1 VREIIGTATDITE
14 RKNVEDKAKF
24 MADLNQVLQPLADPQ
39 EIMAVTARMLGEH
52 LDVDRCAYGEVE
64 EDGDHF
70 VVTYDY
76 TRGAT
81 TSIVGRYRMS
91 DLGQE
96 ELRRLRE
103 NRLYVVDDIEA
114 EAAAGA
120 DLSAYRRA
128 EIRALV
134 CAPLHKSGQFVARM
148 AVHQKT
154 PRRWSG
160 AEIKLV
166 MIVAN
171 RCWESIERARAARN
185 LKESEERYRAFI
197 TQSAEAIWRFE
208 LERPIPTTLSEDEQ
222 IEMLYQVA
230 YLAECNDAM
239 ARMYGYERA
248 DQIIGARLGD
258 LLVKSD
264 PKNIAHLRAFKRA
277 GYKLTDS
284 ESREVDRHGNTKYF
298 LNNLTGIVENGA
310 VVRAWGTQ
318 RDITE
323 QRLAEDA
330 LRQSEERLRRITDAT
345 QDALWEID
353 LKTKRLW
360 WSEGAK
366 PLFGRSPGELEIGL
380 GDWYNGIHPEDVDR
394 VHDKFE
400 NFMRSGDLNWADEY
414 RFRRADGS
422 YVYIL
427 DRGRKF
433 YDENGKP
440 ALIAGAMSDITE
452 RKRAEEALR
461 QSEERY
467 RLLTE
472 LSPDGVVI
480 ASLDGTIHL
489 ANQSMLQMLGVPPEH
504 RVDRNIFDFLA
515 PEYLDYCRRYLSNLI
530 RNGLTSARVEV
541 TLRGE
546 DGRSFPVEVNA
557 VRFEWKGQPF
567 AQIVI
572 HDINMRKQAEAERE
586 RLLGEIEAERDRLR
600 QILEQMPI
608 GVSIAEAPSG
618 RPLFHNH
625 EAERLMRHPLLPSE
639 DFMGYAQYGA
649 LHEDGS
655 PYRAEE
661 YPSARSLTLGE
672 VIKGEEMRYLRGDGT
687 ETIFSV
693 DSAPIYD
700 QEGRM
705 VLTVSTF
712 IDITERKRA
721 EEALRESEER
731 FSKAFRASPDG
742 LVISRISDGFIL
754 EVNDNF
760 ATLSGYDRSALI
772 GKSTIEL
779 GIIDPLDRQ
788 RILTIL
794 KERNCVRDF
803 EFTIK
808 RKSGE
813 TRLITFS
820 AEPLELRGESC
831 WLTIVRDITERQ
843 RAEEALRKSEEQAR
857 RQLAQ
862 IEAIYATAPV
872 GLCFMDTEQRFV
884 NINDRLAEINGKP
897 VEAHLG
903 RTPREVLPE
912 VAEKIEPI
920 FRRVIE
926 TGEPAL
932 NIELSVEMATQ
943 PGVTRHFIVSYYPIK
958 NGKEQV
964 LGVNVVIIEITQ
976 RKKIEEERER
986 LLRQEKA
993 ARAEA
998 EAANRMKDEFLAT
1011 ISHELRTPL
1020 TSILGWARMLTSG
1033 SLSESQE
1040 RHAVDVIAQS
1050 AQAQARLIDDILDVS
1065 RIITGRLKLEAQ
1077 PVEIERVFQEAVDVI
1092 RPSAEAKRITLRT
1105 VIDTEGA
1112 MVLGDASRLQQ
1123 AIWNLL
1129 SNAVKFTNEGGRIE
1143 ARLAR
1148 DDGRIEISVTDTGI
1162 GIEPQFLPHVFERF
1176 RQADSAPTRR
1186 YSGLGLGLAIVRH
1199 IVEMHGGSVSASSP
1213 GKGQGATFKINL
1225 PLAATSPLL
1234 RQVSRQPESE
1244 VKKVEKKALG
1254 ESQRLDGV
1262 RVLVAEDNPD
1272 TLEMIRFILDE
1283 SGAEVMT
1290 AESADEALKALERFK
1305 PDVLVSDIAMPGKD
1319 GYDLI
1324 REVRSR
1330 EPERGGKI
1338 PAVAIT
1344 AYARAEDRMRA
1355 LASGF
1360 QIHVAKPVDPNELIA
1375 VVASLTGHIR
1385 F

>member
-1 VREIIGTATDITE
+1 
-14 RKNVEDKAKF
+14 
-24 MADLNQVLQPLADPQ
+24 
-39 EIMAVTARMLGEH
+39 
-52 LDVDRCAYGEVE
+52 
-64 EDGDHF
+64 
-70 VVTYDY
+70 
-76 TRGAT
+76 
-81 TSIVGRYRMS
+81 
-91 DLGQE
+91 
-96 ELRRLRE
+96 
-103 NRLYVVDDIEA
+103 
-114 EAAAGA
+114 
-120 DLSAYRRA
+120 
-128 EIRALV
+128 
-134 CAPLHKSGQFVARM
+134 
-148 AVHQKT
+148 
-154 PRRWSG
+154 
-160 AEIKLV
+160 
-166 MIVAN
+166 
-171 RCWESIERARAARN
+171 
-185 LKESEERYRAFI
+185 
-197 TQSAEAIWRFE
+197 
-208 LERPIPTTLSEDEQ
+208 
-222 IEMLYQVA
+222 
-230 YLAECNDAM
+230 
-239 ARMYGYERA
+239 
-248 DQIIGARLGD
+248 
-258 LLVKSD
+258 
-264 PKNIAHLRAFKRA
+264 
-277 GYKLTDS
+277 
-284 ESREVDRHGNTKYF
+284 
-298 LNNLTGIVENGA
+298 
-310 VVRAWGTQ
+310 
-318 RDITE
+318 
-323 QRLAEDA
+323 
-330 LRQSEERLRRITDAT
+330 
-345 QDALWEID
+345 
-353 LKTKRLW
+353 
-360 WSEGAK
+360 
-366 PLFGRSPGELEIGL
+366 
-380 GDWYNGIHPEDVDR
+380 
-394 VHDKFE
+394 
-400 NFMRSGDLNWADEY
+400 
-414 RFRRADGS
+414 
-422 YVYIL
+422 
-427 DRGRKF
+427 
-433 YDENGKP
+433 
-440 ALIAGAMSDITE
+440 
-452 RKRAEEALR
+452 
-461 QSEERY
+461 
-467 RLLTE
+467 
-472 LSPDGVVI
+472 
-480 ASLDGTIHL
+480 
-489 ANQSMLQMLGVPPEH
+489 
-504 RVDRNIFDFLA
+504 
-515 PEYLDYCRRYLSNLI
+515 
-530 RNGLTSARVEV
+530 
-541 TLRGE
+541 
-546 DGRSFPVEVNA
+546 
-557 VRFEWKGQPF
+557 
-567 AQIVI
+567 
-572 HDINMRKQAEAERE
+572 
-586 RLLGEIEAERDRLR
+586 
-600 QILEQMPI
+600 
-608 GVSIAEAPSG
+608 
-618 RPLFHNH
+618 
-625 EAERLMRHPLLPSE
+625 
-639 DFMGYAQYGA
+639 
-649 LHEDGS
+649 
-655 PYRAEE
+655 
-661 YPSARSLTLGE
+661 
-672 VIKGEEMRYLRGDGT
+672 
-687 ETIFSV
+687 
-693 DSAPIYD
+693 
-700 QEGRM
+700 
-705 VLTVSTF
+705 
-712 IDITERKRA
+712 
-721 EEALRESEER
+721 
-731 FSKAFRASPDG
+731 
-742 LVISRISDGFIL
+742 
-754 EVNDNF
+754 
-760 ATLSGYDRSALI
+760 
-772 GKSTIEL
+772 
-779 GIIDPLDRQ
+779 
-788 RILTIL
+788 LTIL